1 MDVNKF
7 SLIYESN
14 VINTE
19 KYFTKVNC
27 LSKYPLHDTNIITTT
42 EPVQHIAWRNLQI
55 ASLLLTIRKAHDT
68 RDPA

>member
-19 KYFTKVNC
+19 KYFTKVYC
-27 LSKYPLHDTNIITTT
+27 LSK
-42 EPVQHIAWRNLQI
+42 
-55 ASLLLTIRKAHDT
+55 
-68 RDPA
+68 